1 MQTCRGILTKAIPR
15 KKNPTHTTKTKYKYS
30 SKLAI
35 ISKYI
40 FTIQNQVSALESK
53 VLLIKIDIDPI
64 YKLMQ
69 TPVESPTYL
78 KQLDSFLILK
88 IPATLTYHVQK
99 EADIRDS

>member
-1 MQTCRGILTKAIPR
+1 MFL
-15 KKNPTHTTKTKYKYS
+15 
-30 SKLAI
+30 
-35 ISKYI
+35 KYI

-69 TPVESPTYL
+69 TSVQSPTYL

-88 IPATLTYHVQK
+88 IQATLTYHVQK

>member
-1 MQTCRGILTKAIPR
+1 MHTCRAILTKFH
-15 KKNPTHTTKTKYKYS
+15 KKTTTHTTKTKYKYS
-30 SKLAI
+30 SKLTI
-35 ISKYI
+35 ILKYI

-88 IPATLTYHVQK
+88 IQATLTYHVQK

>member
-15 KKNPTHTTKTKYKYS
+15 KKPHTTKTKYKYS

-35 ISKYI
+35 ILKYI

-69 TPVESPTYL
+69 TSVQSPTYL

-88 IPATLTYHVQK
+88 IQATLTYHVQK

>member
-1 MQTCRGILTKAIPR
+1 M
-15 KKNPTHTTKTKYKYS
+15 
-30 SKLAI
+30 
-35 ISKYI
+35 
-40 FTIQNQVSALESK
+40 SALESK

-88 IPATLTYHVQK
+88 IQATLTYHVQK